1 MTINAMNKSLLYR
14 YLLLLM
20 LIIAGNHAMTI
31 AAANDDEGTDEVA
44 MRLLEQTI
52 QKNLSLE
59 DAVRTINLQIKKRND
74 TIKSLEKDIQDANKR
89 LKKQQQQLE
98 RFQPVKYQEK
108 EAELAKRQQELQDEL
123 EQLKKEK
130 AGLEEEIEGFSKLLG
145 EKSQKLKELEG
156 IKQDVAEGFV
166 TENKSY
172 LEKPFS
178 KMEINKLNE
187 FLKNCETYKG
197 NRMVGEFA
205 QNLKNMIDL
214 KQIYDAANA
223 VIHQPFDKDAINNAQ
238 RSLGKMN
245 HLSESQMK
253 EVENLR
259 QQLHGFKAGLIAF
272 NEFISRF
279 QRKRK
284 AITSAQDVNFE
295 VTQIRNKTVDGQTM
309 DWHIENE
316 IYPVPYLKK
325 MFDQYIKLIR
335 SNPKSGGLD
344 IENEIR
350 QQYENAI
357 K

>member
-1 MTINAMNKSLLYR
+1 MAVIVMNKTLKYTCS
-14 YLLLLM
+14 LLLM
-20 LIIAGNHAMTI
+20 LAIAGNQVMSMAT
-31 AAANDDEGTDEVA
+31 ANDEETDEVA

-59 DAVRTINLQIKKRND
+59 ESVRSLNLQIKKRND
-74 TIKSLEKDIQDANKR
+74 TIKSLEKDIQDANKQ
-89 LKKQQQQLE
+89 LKKQQQQIEKIQLA
-98 RFQPVKYQEK
+98 KYQEK
-108 EAELAKRQQELQDEL
+108 EAELTKRQQELQAEL
-123 EQLKKEK
+123 ERLKNEN
-130 AGLEEEIEGFSKLLG
+130 AGLEAEIDGFSQLLG
-145 EKSQKLKELEG
+145 EKSQKLKELED
-156 IKQDVAEGFV
+156 IKQDVAEDFV
-166 TENKSY
+166 TENESY
-172 LEKPFS
+172 LDTPLS
-178 KMEINKLNE
+178 KLDIDKLRQ
-187 FLKNCETYKG
+187 LQQKCEAYKG
-197 NRMVGEFA
+197 NRKVEAFSKKLEA
-205 QNLKNMIDL
+205 TIALKRA
-214 KQIYDAANA
+214 YDAANE
-223 VIHQPFDKDAINNAQ
+223 VIYQPFDKDAINNAQ

-295 VTQIRNKTVDGQTM
+295 VSQIRNKTVDGQTM